1 MNRSLGF
8 TLIEVLVAAMILFM
22 VVSTALMS
30 YQTALK
36 GSVSAGNFLE
46 MAQVIDPARK
56 HIKEQLNDEL
66 NSSNESQ
73 YQGSFTVAGV
83 EVSWQAKR
91 IEAAA
96 PPERFDPDELTFSQY
111 KDRFFLY
118 QVELTLTHQK
128 LSRTFSYDELAW
140 LERVE
145 VAS

>member
-1 MNRSLGF
+1 MNRSLCF

-73 YQGSFTVAGV
+73 YQGSFAVAGV

-91 IEAAA
+91 IKAAA

-128 LSRTFSYDELAW
+128 LSRTFSYDELIW

>member
-1 MNRSLGF
+1 MNRSSGF

-46 MAQVIDPARK
+46 LAQVIDPARK
-56 HIKEQLNDEL
+56 HIRDQLNDKL
-66 NSSNESQ
+66 NSSNELH
-73 YQGSFTVAGV
+73 YEGRFTVAGV
-83 EVSWQAKR
+83 EVQWQANR
-91 IEAAA
+91 VESAA

-111 KDRFFLY
+111 KNRFFIY
-118 QVELTLTHQK
+118 QVDLTLTHQK

-140 LERVE
+140 LTQVE